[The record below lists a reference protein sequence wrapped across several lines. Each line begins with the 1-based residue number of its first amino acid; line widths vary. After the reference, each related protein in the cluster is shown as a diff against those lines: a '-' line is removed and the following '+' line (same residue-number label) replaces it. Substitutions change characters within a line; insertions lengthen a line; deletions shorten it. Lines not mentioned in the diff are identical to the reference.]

1 MADTQVS
8 VDQAPNFDRKQTVNM
23 DTNQISAVV
32 VSPLSVQSRSF
43 NDHILLLSNT
53 SPPPPTSFSH
63 SRCNPLSALPHICV
77 VCVCVCICVRE
88 EYYMM
93 FMYYFVR
100 LTCL

>member
-43 NDHILLLSNT
+43 NDHILLLSYT
-53 SPPPPTSFSH
+53 SPPPPPPSLI
-63 SRCNPLSALPHICV
+63 PVAILSLHFHIFV
-77 VCVCVCICVRE
+77 LCVCVCICVRE